1 MSEDQL
7 KVEVDWCLARLEE
20 KLAAMDP
27 YSRPGPSDIYIYVSI
42 IIKFECHVNGS
53 DEVYIYLLGII
64 SVPVP

>member
-27 YSRPGPSDIYIYVSI
+27 YSRPGPSDIYISI
-42 IIKFECHVNGS
+42 IIKFEYCAHGS
-53 DEVYIYLLGII
+53 EVYIYICW
-64 SVPVP
+64 V

>member
-27 YSRPGPSDIYIYVSI
+27 YSRPGPSDIYISI
-42 IIKFECHVNGS
+42 IIRFEYCAHGS
-53 DEVYIYLLGII
+53 DEVYMLGI
-64 SVPVP
+64 VPVP

>member
-27 YSRPGPSDIYIYVSI
+27 YTRPGNPAASFYFYIGLQHSMP
-42 IIKFECHVNGS
+42 CHTYS
-53 DEVYIYLLGII
+53 
-64 SVPVP
+64 